1 MILICE
7 SSVVFIYYIRI
18 PNYINPCNI
27 KICDVYGG
35 SVPQCVMWNHN
46 ESVKYSGGPGLPR
59 KQGQVT
65 SHYFQY
71 SLTRSQKYKTCLTRG
86 NMKTDINTVNPKNCQ
101 ETLFESFVS

>member
-1 MILICE
+1 MRALWFSYIIFAYLTTLIHVI
-7 SSVVFIYYIRI
+7 SKFVTS
-18 PNYINPCNI
+18 N
-27 KICDVYGG
+27 GG

-101 ETLFESFVS
+101 ENLFESFVS

>member
-35 SVPQCVMWNHN
+35 SVTQCVMWNHN

-101 ETLFESFVS
+101 ETLFECFVS